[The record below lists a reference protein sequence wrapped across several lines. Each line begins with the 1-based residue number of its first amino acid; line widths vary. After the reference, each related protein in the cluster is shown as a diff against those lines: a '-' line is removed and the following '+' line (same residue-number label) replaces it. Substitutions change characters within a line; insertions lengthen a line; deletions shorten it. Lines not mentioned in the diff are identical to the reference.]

1 MVEES
6 EKVYFHPISPLV
18 LSNQKKRK
26 VEAPSTNDQEGGSS
40 AFRLVSVVNLKNK
53 EGKEMFH
60 SLDEILKEREENR
73 KKRERTMRA
82 MAGIPDPDQDKGN
95 MNALS
100 ADDIELKKLE
110 AMEASGKMMPT
121 AAIERLHFLRRKKA
135 GNSSETKKSSKG
147 DMLWITKNQK

>member
-1 MVEES
+1 MS
-6 EKVYFHPISPLV
+6 S
-18 LSNQKKRK
+18 QKKRR
-26 VEAPSTNDQEGGSS
+26 VEPKSIQEPDEPSPS

-53 EGKEMFH
+53 EGKKMYH
-60 SLDEILKEREENR
+60 TLDEILKEREEVR
-73 KKRERTMRA
+73 KRKERTMRA

-135 GNSSETKKSSKG
+135 GNSSEAKKSSRN
-147 DMLWITKNQK
+147 DMLWFIKNSK

>member
-1 MVEES
+1 M
-6 EKVYFHPISPLV
+6 YH
-18 LSNQKKRK
+18 
-26 VEAPSTNDQEGGSS
+26 T
-40 AFRLVSVVNLKNK
+40 
-53 EGKEMFH
+53 
-60 SLDEILKEREENR
+60 LDEILKEREEAR
-73 KKRERTMRA
+73 KRKERTMRA